1 MVKVP
6 SLELLDAEPFPFMQ
20 AGYGC
25 RPVYIW
31 VESEC

>member
-6 SLELLDAEPFPFMQ
+6 SLELDAEPFPFMQ